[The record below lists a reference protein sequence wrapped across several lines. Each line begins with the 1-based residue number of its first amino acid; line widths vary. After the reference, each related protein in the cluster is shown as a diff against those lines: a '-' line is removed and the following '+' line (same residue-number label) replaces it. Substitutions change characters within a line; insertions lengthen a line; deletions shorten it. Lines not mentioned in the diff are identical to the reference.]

1 MTPAALADLVR
12 VTAVDVLTSREL
24 DSTAVPPVVTV
35 ERPRNPAHGDYS
47 TSIALR
53 VAKKVG
59 VGPRDLA
66 SWLAEVLTTRD
77 GVAGA
82 EVAGPGFVNL
92 RLAAG
97 AQADIIR
104 QALAAGPTNGQH
116 LGPITDATPPS
127 QTEHW
132 AAARDVR
139 YAHARLSAL
148 ERNAADLGLTVPTAD
163 TAIDFGVLT
172 HQREGEL
179 IRVIG
184 DFAVEHSEPRRV
196 AQYLEE
202 LTEAFFAF
210 HNTCRVL
217 PQGDEEPT
225 ALTGARLALCAA
237 TRQVLANGL
246 AMLGLTAPERM

>member
-1 MTPAALADLVR
+1 VTPAALADLVR

-35 ERPRNPAHGDYS
+35 ERPRNPAHGDYA
-47 TSIALR
+47 TSLALQ

-66 SWLAEVLTTRD
+66 GWLAEALTTRD

-97 AQADIIR
+97 ARADIVR
-104 QALAAGPTNGQH
+104 QVLAAGPTNGQH
-116 LGPITDATPPS
+116 LGPITGATPPR
-127 QTEHW
+127 QIKHW
-132 AAARDVR
+132 AAVRDVQ

-148 ERNAADLGLTVPTAD
+148 LRNAADLGLAASTAD
-163 TAIDFGVLT
+163 LHLLT
-172 HQREGEL
+172 HQREGDL

-184 DFAVEHSEPRRV
+184 DFTGVVATAEPHRV
-196 AQYLEE
+196 ARYLEE
-202 LTEAFFAF
+202 LSATFLTFQD
-210 HNTCRVL
+210 TCRVL

-225 ALTGARLALCAA
+225 PLTGARLALCAA
-237 TRQVLANGL
+237 TRQVLADGL
-246 AMLGLTAPERM
+246 GMLDVPAPERM